1 MTENIAAAAATET
14 LERFPPN
21 PPPLWK
27 ETKKCCI
34 SYSKFLVIVNQ
45 ATMRYYIPSNWLV
58 AEILHLSTVIQAIY
72 NYTNQTWITN
82 TFKSKCTRE
91 RRGTK
96 KPHISYL
103 GQQKGQSKLSF
114 VLHFARLERTRGFF
128 IHALGCTEHI
138 FTVKQPLRR
147 DSALRASQ
155 LPK

>member
-14 LERFPPN
+14 LERFPP
-21 PPPLWK
+21 PPLPERK
-27 ETKKCCI
+27 QKKCYI

-82 TFKSKCTRE
+82 TSKSKCIKE

-96 KPHISYL
+96 KTHISYL